1 MSAVFSCARELT
13 RAGDSSRCA
22 LATRAL
28 VSSCVCRRAGSA
40 RSCRCRRSSC
50 RVAST
55 YPSQSSSLP
64 PSTSRKPC
72 TRLGTSC
79 GVEHSGRPTR
89 LRVRIKENTDNMD
102 SIPSW
107 YIVRVHA
114 RALVFKK
121 HSGLQPCGTRLHR
134 TGACEQESCGWAGLR
149 PLSLLPGWQ
158 AAFFSSFFKCPYRGD
173 SVTRDWSVALRVRA
187 ANNDTRICGPLRAA
201 LRTRRRRSWRR
212 RDATASRRGGRRR
225 AARSTAREACPGT

>member
-1 MSAVFSCARELT
+1 MRAVFSCARELT

-28 VSSCVCRRAGSA
+28 VSSCVRCRAGSA
-40 RSCRCRRSSC
+40 PSCRCRRSSC

-55 YPSQSSSLP
+55 YPSQSSSLL

-79 GVEHSGRPTR
+79 GVEHSAVLHPAGRPTR
-89 LRVRIKENTDNMD
+89 LRVRIKENTNNMD

-107 YIVRVHA
+107 YIVRAHA

-158 AAFFSSFFKCPYRGD
+158 AAFFLLLF
-173 SVTRDWSVALRVRA
+173 
-187 ANNDTRICGPLRAA
+187 
-201 LRTRRRRSWRR
+201 
-212 RDATASRRGGRRR
+212 
-225 AARSTAREACPGT
+225 